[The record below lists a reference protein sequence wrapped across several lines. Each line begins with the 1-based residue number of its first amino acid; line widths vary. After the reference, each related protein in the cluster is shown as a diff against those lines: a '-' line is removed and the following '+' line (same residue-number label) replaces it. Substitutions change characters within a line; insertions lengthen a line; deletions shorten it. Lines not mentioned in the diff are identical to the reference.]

1 MAWAEGALASGGA
14 VRDVANCLLGIF
26 PCKRLLS
33 RQLSFDAFVLLLVP
47 TSYVSLPQVQC
58 ARLLLPNCMTL
69 RADNLFLALVTLP
82 HTGPTHARH
91 PRPDEIRASGP

>member
-26 PCKRLLS
+26 LCKRLLS

-47 TSYVSLPQVQC
+47 TSYV
-58 ARLLLPNCMTL
+58 
-69 RADNLFLALVTLP
+69 
-82 HTGPTHARH
+82 
-91 PRPDEIRASGP
+91 